1 MYRFRVGQSSASI
14 TKRVNLKKSRSPL
27 LSNSNSVRYEKMSAQ
42 TVGGVPVL
50 ILKEGTGRSTGKE
63 AQRNNIT
70 AAKVVAETV
79 RTTLGPRGMDK
90 MLVSTIGDV
99 TITND
104 GATIMKELD
113 VQHPAAKMLVEVS
126 KTQDD
131 EVGDGTTTAVLLSG
145 ELLERAEKL
154 LDKDVHPTVIV
165 DGYKKA
171 AEKAIEILDKL
182 SMPVAEKDDATLRHV
197 AMTSM
202 YSKGIV
208 VAKEH
213 FADIAV
219 KAVKQVSEKVDGKIK
234 ADIDLVKIVKKH
246 GKGLEETELVR
257 GIVIDKEISHAQ
269 MPKRIEAAKIA
280 LLNAKLENEKTEFD
294 AKININNPDQMHLFI
309 EEEEKM
315 LKDMVSQIEKTGAN
329 VLFSEKG
336 IDDVALH
343 FLSKAGIAA
352 IKNVSSGDLEKLS
365 KATGGRIVSSV
376 KELTKDA
383 LGEAKLIEEVKI
395 GDDKLVY
402 VRDAK
407 NPKAVTIV
415 VRGGTEHVVDEADR
429 SLHDALCVVRN
440 ALEDGKILA
449 GGGAPEAELSK
460 RLRDYAVKVGGR
472 EQLAIEAFAESLEI
486 VPTTL
491 AENAGLD
498 PIDVLVELRSKHER
512 AGSPWFGI
520 DVYTGKTAD
529 MWKLNIV
536 EPLRVKKQVVRSATE
551 AVTMLLRVDDVIASK
566 GVDKGAGGGKD
577 FKPPGGDE
585 EF

>member
-1 MYRFRVGQSSASI
+1 
-14 TKRVNLKKSRSPL
+14 
-27 LSNSNSVRYEKMSAQ
+27 MSAQ
-42 TVGGVPVL
+42 GVPIL
-50 ILKEGTGRSTGKE
+50 ILKEGTGRTTGKE

-70 AAKVVAETV
+70 AAKIVAETV
-79 RTTLGPRGMDK
+79 RSTLGPRGMDK
-90 MLVSTIGDV
+90 MLVSTLGDV

-126 KTQDD
+126 KTQDN

-145 ELLERAEKL
+145 ELLEKAEKL

-171 AEKAIEILDKL
+171 AEKAIEILDKI
-182 SMPVAEKDDATLRHV
+182 SIPIVEKDDVVLRHV

-208 VAKEH
+208 VAKEK

-219 KAVKQVSEKVDGKIK
+219 KAVRQVSEKVDGKIK
-234 ADIDLVKIVKKH
+234 ADIDLIKILKKH
-246 GKGLEETELVR
+246 GKGLEETELVK
-257 GIVIDKEISHAQ
+257 GIVVDKEFAHAQ
-269 MPKRIEAAKIA
+269 MPKTIEGAKIA
-280 LLNAKLENEKTEFD
+280 LLNAKLEIEKTEFD
-294 AKININNPDQMHLFI
+294 AKINISSPDQMQMFI

-315 LKDMVSQIEKTGAN
+315 LSDMVAQVEKTGAN
-329 VLFSEKG
+329 LLFCEKG

-343 FLSKAGIAA
+343 FLSKKGIAA
-352 IKNVSSGDLEKLS
+352 VKNVSTGDMEKLS

-376 KELTKDA
+376 KELTKDG
-383 LGEAKLIEEVKI
+383 LGDAKLVEEVKI

-415 VRGGTEHVVDEADR
+415 IRGGTEHVVDEADR
-429 SLHDALCVVRN
+429 SLHDALSVVRN
-440 ALEDGKILA
+440 ALEDGKIVA
-449 GGGAPEAELSK
+449 GGGAPEAELAK
-460 RLRDYAVKVGGR
+460 RLREYAVKVGGR
-472 EQLAIEAFAESLEI
+472 EQLAIEGFAEALEA

-512 AGSPWFGI
+512 AGNPWFGI
-520 DVYTGKTAD
+520 DVYSGEVKD
-529 MWKLNIV
+529 MKKLNV
-536 EPLRVKKQVVRSATE
+536 LEPLRVKQQVIKSASE
-551 AVTMLLRVDDVIASK
+551 AASMILRIDDVIASK
-566 GVDKGAGGGKD
+566 GMDKGPGGGKD
-577 FKPPGGDE
+577 FPKPGGDE
-585 EF
+585 EY

>member
-1 MYRFRVGQSSASI
+1 
-14 TKRVNLKKSRSPL
+14 
-27 LSNSNSVRYEKMSAQ
+27 
-42 TVGGVPVL
+42 VPVL
-50 ILKEGTGRSTGKE
+50 ILKEGTGRSTGKD

-70 AAKVVAETV
+70 AAKIVAETV

-126 KTQDD
+126 KTQDN

-145 ELLERAEKL
+145 ELLEKAEKL

-165 DGYKKA
+165 DGYKRA

-182 SMPVAEKDDATLRHV
+182 SIPITEKDDAILKQV
-197 AMTSM
+197 ATTSM
-202 YSKGIV
+202 YSKGIA

-219 KAVKQVSEKVDGKIK
+219 KAVKQVAEKVDGKLK
-234 ADIDLVKIVKKH
+234 ADIDLIKILKKH
-246 GKGLEETELVR
+246 GKSLEETELVK
-257 GIVIDKEISHAQ
+257 GIVIDKELAHAQ
-269 MPKRIEAAKIA
+269 MPKSITGARIA
-280 LLNAKLENEKTEFD
+280 LLNAKLEVEKTEFD

-315 LKDMVSQIEKTGAN
+315 LVDMVSQIEKTGAN
-329 VLFSEKG
+329 IVFTEKG

-343 FLSKAGIAA
+343 YLAKKGIGA
-352 IKNVSSGDLEKLS
+352 IKNVSSGDMEKLS
-365 KATGGRIVSSV
+365 KATGARVVASV
-376 KELTKDA
+376 KDLAKDS
-383 LGEAKLIEEVKI
+383 LGEAKSIEEIKI
-395 GDDKLVY
+395 GDDKLLY
-402 VRDAK
+402 IRDAK

-415 VRGGTEHVVDEADR
+415 IRGGTEHVVDEADR

-440 ALEDGKILA
+440 AVEDGKIVA
-449 GGGAPEAELSK
+449 GGGAPEAELAK
-460 RLRDYAVKVGGR
+460 RLREYAVKVGGR
-472 EQLAIEAFAESLEI
+472 EQLAIEAFAESLEA

-491 AENAGLD
+491 AENAGFD
-498 PIDVLVELRSKHER
+498 PIDVLVEIRSKHEK

-520 DVYTGKTAD
+520 DVFTGDVKD
-529 MWKLNIV
+529 MRKLNV
-536 EPLRVKKQVVRSATE
+536 LEPLRVKQQVIKSASE
-551 AVTMLLRVDDVIASK
+551 AAGMILRIDDVIASK
-566 GVDKGAGGGKD
+566 GVDKGAGAGGGKD
-577 FKPPGGDE
+577 SMPPGGEDE
-585 EF
+585 F

>member
-1 MYRFRVGQSSASI
+1 
-14 TKRVNLKKSRSPL
+14 
-27 LSNSNSVRYEKMSAQ
+27 MSAQ
-42 TVGGVPVL
+42 GTQGVPVL

-79 RTTLGPRGMDK
+79 RSTLGPRGMDK
-90 MLVSTIGDV
+90 MLVSSIGDV

-126 KTQDD
+126 KTQDN
-131 EVGDGTTTAVLLSG
+131 EVGDGTTTAVILSG
-145 ELLERAEKL
+145 ELLEKAEKL

-165 DGYKKA
+165 DGYQKA

-182 SMPVAEKDDATLRHV
+182 SIPIAEKDDVILRQVAT
-197 AMTSM
+197 TSM
-202 YSKGIV
+202 YSKGIA

-219 KAVKQVSEKVDGKIK
+219 KAVKQVAEKSDGKLR
-234 ADIDLVKIVKKH
+234 ADIDLIKILKKH
-246 GKGLEETELVR
+246 GKSLEETELVK
-257 GIVIDKEISHAQ
+257 GIVIDKELAHAQ
-269 MPKRIEAAKIA
+269 MPKTITGARIA
-280 LLNAKLENEKTEFD
+280 LLNAKLEVEKTEFD

-315 LKDMVSQIEKTGAN
+315 LVDMVNQIEKTGAN
-329 VLFSEKG
+329 IVFSEKG

-343 FLSKAGIAA
+343 YLAKKGIGAV
-352 IKNVSSGDLEKLS
+352 KNVSSGDLEKLS
-365 KATGGRIVSSV
+365 KATGARVVASV
-376 KELTKDA
+376 KDLAKDA
-383 LGEAKLIEEVKI
+383 LGEAKSIEETKI
-395 GDDKLVY
+395 GDDKLLY

-415 VRGGTEHVVDEADR
+415 IRGGTEHVVDEADR

-440 ALEDGKILA
+440 ALEDGKIVA
-449 GGGAPEAELSK
+449 GGGAPEAELAK
-460 RLRDYAVKVGGR
+460 RLREYAVKVGGR
-472 EQLAIEAFAESLEI
+472 EQLAIEAFAESLET

-491 AENAGLD
+491 AENAGFD

-520 DVYTGKTAD
+520 DVFSGDVKD
-529 MWKLNIV
+529 MRKLNV
-536 EPLRVKKQVVRSATE
+536 LEPLRVKQQVIKSASE
-551 AVTMLLRVDDVIASK
+551 AASMILRIDDVIASK

-577 FKPPGGDE
+577 SMPPGGDE
-585 EF
+585 DY

>member
-1 MYRFRVGQSSASI
+1 
-14 TKRVNLKKSRSPL
+14 
-27 LSNSNSVRYEKMSAQ
+27 
-42 TVGGVPVL
+42 
-50 ILKEGTGRSTGKE
+50 
-63 AQRNNIT
+63 
-70 AAKVVAETV
+70 
-79 RTTLGPRGMDK
+79 MDK

-126 KTQDD
+126 KTEDN

-182 SMPVAEKDDATLRHV
+182 SFPVTEKDDATLRQV

-219 KAVKQVSEKVDGKIK
+219 KAVKQVSDRVDGKIK
-234 ADIDLVKIVKKH
+234 ADIDLIKIVKKH
-246 GKGLEETELVR
+246 GKGLEETELVK
-257 GIVIDKEISHAQ
+257 GIVVDKEISHAQ
-269 MPKRIEAAKIA
+269 MPKKI
-280 LLNAKLENEKTEFD
+280 
-294 AKININNPDQMHLFI
+294 
-309 EEEEKM
+309 
-315 LKDMVSQIEKTGAN
+315 
-329 VLFSEKG
+329 
-336 IDDVALH
+336 
-343 FLSKAGIAA
+343 
-352 IKNVSSGDLEKLS
+352 
-365 KATGGRIVSSV
+365 
-376 KELTKDA
+376 ELTKDA

-402 VRDAK
+402 VRDSK

-429 SLHDALCVVRN
+429 SLHDALSVVRN
-440 ALEDGKILA
+440 ALEDGKIVA
-449 GGGAPEAELSK
+449 GGGAPEAELAK
-460 RLRDYAVKVGGR
+460 RLREYAVKVGGR
-472 EQLAIEAFAESLEI
+472 EQLAIEAFAEAMEA

-498 PIDVLVELRSKHER
+498 PIDILVELRSKHER
-512 AGSPWFGI
+512 AANPWFGV
-520 DVYTGKTAD
+520 DVYSGEIKD
-529 MWKLNIV
+529 MKKLNV
-536 EPLRVKKQVVRSATE
+536 LEPLRVKQQVVKSASE
-551 AVTMLLRVDDVIASK
+551 AASMILRIDDVIASK
-566 GVDKGAGGGKD
+566 GVDKGSPGGGKD
-577 FKPPGGDE
+577 SPMPGGDDE
-585 EF
+585 Y

>member
-1 MYRFRVGQSSASI
+1 
-14 TKRVNLKKSRSPL
+14 
-27 LSNSNSVRYEKMSAQ
+27 MSAQ
-42 TVGGVPVL
+42 GSQGVPVY

-79 RTTLGPRGMDK
+79 RSTLGPRGMDK
-90 MLVSTIGDV
+90 MLVSSIGDV

-126 KTQDD
+126 KTQDN

-145 ELLERAEKL
+145 ELLEKAEKL

-171 AEKAIEILDKL
+171 AEKAIEILEKL
-182 SMPVAEKDDATLRHV
+182 SIPISEKDDVILRQVAT
-197 AMTSM
+197 TSM
-202 YSKGIV
+202 YSKGIA

-213 FADIAV
+213 FSDIAV
-219 KAVKQVSEKVDGKIK
+219 KAVKHIAEKTDGKIK
-234 ADIDLVKIVKKH
+234 ADIDQIKILKKH
-246 GKGLEETELVR
+246 GKSLEETELVK
-257 GIVIDKEISHAQ
+257 GIVIDKELAHAQ
-269 MPKRIEAAKIA
+269 MPKTITGARIA
-280 LLNAKLENEKTEFD
+280 LLNAKIEVEKTEFD

-315 LKDMVSQIEKTGAN
+315 LVDMVSQIEKTGAN
-329 VLFSEKG
+329 IVFSEKG

-343 FLSKAGIAA
+343 YLAKKGIGAV
-352 IKNVSSGDLEKLS
+352 KNVSSGDMEKIS
-365 KATGGRIVSSV
+365 KATGARIVASV
-376 KELTKDA
+376 KDA

-395 GDDKLVY
+395 GDDKLLY
-402 VRDAK
+402 IRDSK

-415 VRGGTEHVVDEADR
+415 IRGGTEHVVDEADR

-440 ALEDGKILA
+440 ALEDGKIVA
-449 GGGAPEAELSK
+449 GGGAPEAELAK
-460 RLRDYAVKVGGR
+460 RLREYAVKVGGR
-472 EQLAIEAFAESLEI
+472 EQLAIEAFAESLEA

-491 AENAGLD
+491 AENAGFD

-520 DVYTGKTAD
+520 DVFTGDVKD
-529 MWKLNIV
+529 MRKLNV
-536 EPLRVKKQVVRSATE
+536 LEPLRVKQQVIKSASE
-551 AVTMLLRVDDVIASK
+551 AASMILRIDDVIASK

>member
-1 MYRFRVGQSSASI
+1 
-14 TKRVNLKKSRSPL
+14 
-27 LSNSNSVRYEKMSAQ
+27 MSAQ
-42 TVGGVPVL
+42 TAGGVPVL

-79 RTTLGPRGMDK
+79 KSTLGPRGMDK

-126 KTQDD
+126 KTQDN

-145 ELLERAEKL
+145 ELLDKAEKL

-165 DGYKKA
+165 DGYNKA
-171 AEKAIEILDKL
+171 AEKAIEILDKI
-182 SMPVAEKDDATLRHV
+182 SMPITDRDDATLKAV

-208 VAKEH
+208 IAKEH

-234 ADIDLVKIVKKH
+234 ADIDLIKIVKKH
-246 GKGLEETELVR
+246 GRGLEETELVK
-257 GIVIDKEISHAQ
+257 GIVVDKEISHAQ
-269 MPKRIEAAKIA
+269 MPKKIESAKIA
-280 LLNAKLENEKTEFD
+280 LLNAKLEIEKTEFD

-315 LKDMVSQIEKTGAN
+315 LKDMVSQIQKTGAN

-343 FLSKAGIAA
+343 YLAKSGIAA
-352 IKNVSSGDLEKLS
+352 VKNVSSGDLEKLS
-365 KATGGRIVSSV
+365 KATGGKIVASI
-376 KELTKDA
+376 KDLTKDS
-383 LGEAKLIEEVKI
+383 LGEAKLVEEAKI
-395 GDDKLVY
+395 GEDKLIY

-429 SLHDALCVVRN
+429 SLHDALSVVRN
-440 ALEDGKILA
+440 AIEDGKIVA
-449 GGGAPEAELSK
+449 GGGAPEAELAK

-472 EQLAIEAFAESLEI
+472 EQLAIEAFAEAMEA

-498 PIDVLVELRSKHER
+498 PIDILVELRSKHEKP
-512 AGSPWFGI
+512 GNPWFGV
-520 DVYTGKTAD
+520 DVFSGEIKD
-529 MWKLNIV
+529 MKKLNV
-536 EPLRVKKQVVRSATE
+536 LEPLRVKQQVVKSASE
-551 AVTMLLRVDDVIASK
+551 AASMILRIDDVIASK
-566 GVDKGAGGGKD
+566 SVEKGTGSGKD
-577 FKPPGGDE
+577 FPKPGGDDDY
-585 EF
+585 

>member
-1 MYRFRVGQSSASI
+1 
-14 TKRVNLKKSRSPL
+14 
-27 LSNSNSVRYEKMSAQ
+27 MSAQ
-42 TVGGVPVL
+42 TAGGVPVL

-126 KTQDD
+126 KTQDN

-145 ELLERAEKL
+145 ELLDKAEKL

-165 DGYKKA
+165 DGYNKA
-171 AEKAIEILDKL
+171 AERAIEILDKI
-182 SMPVAEKDDATLRHV
+182 SMPITEKDDTMLRQV

-208 VAKEH
+208 IAKEH

-219 KAVKQVSEKVDGKIK
+219 RAVKQVSEKVDGKMK
-234 ADIDLVKIVKKH
+234 ADIDLIKIVKKH
-246 GKGLEETELVR
+246 GRGLEETELVK

-269 MPKRIEAAKIA
+269 MPKKIELARIA
-280 LLNAKLENEKTEFD
+280 LLNAKLEIEKTEFD

-315 LKDMVSQIEKTGAN
+315 LKDMVSLIQKTGAN

-343 FLSKAGIAA
+343 YLAKNGITA

-365 KATGGRIVSSV
+365 KATGGKIVASV
-376 KELTKDA
+376 KDLTKDS
-383 LGEAKLIEEVKI
+383 LGEAKLVEEMKI
-395 GDDKLVY
+395 GEDKLLY

-429 SLHDALCVVRN
+429 SLHDALSVVRN
-440 ALEDGKILA
+440 AIEDGKIVA
-449 GGGAPEAELSK
+449 GGGAPEAELAK
-460 RLRDYAVKVGGR
+460 RLRDFAVKVGGR
-472 EQLAIEAFAESLEI
+472 EQLAVEAFAEAMEA

-498 PIDVLVELRSKHER
+498 PIDILVELRSKHEKPVN
-512 AGSPWFGI
+512 PWFGV
-520 DVYTGKTAD
+520 DVFSGEIRD
-529 MWKLNIV
+529 MKKMNVL
-536 EPLRVKKQVVRSATE
+536 EPVRVKQQIVKSASE
-551 AVTMLLRVDDVIASK
+551 AAAMILRIDDVIASK
-566 GVDKGAGGGKD
+566 SVEKGTGGGKD
-577 FKPPGGDE
+577 FPKPGGDDGDY
-585 EF
+585 